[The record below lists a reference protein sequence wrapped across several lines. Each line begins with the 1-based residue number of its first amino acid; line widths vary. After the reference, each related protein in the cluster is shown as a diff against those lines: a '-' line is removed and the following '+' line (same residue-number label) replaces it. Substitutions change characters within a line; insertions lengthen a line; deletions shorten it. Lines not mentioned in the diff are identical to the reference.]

1 MSQERERALI
11 QQAQR
16 GDSAA
21 LASLIHEH
29 YSFVFK
35 YLVKIS
41 MDPKMAEDLAQDT
54 MIRCMENIERYDG
67 SSSFSSWLITIAT
80 RVFIDKTRRKKR
92 ENSWMKQE
100 EIARRL
106 RWNYENQQEDWTD
119 LLDLMSRL
127 PADQRI
133 AILLK
138 HYYGYTYDEIGT
150 LLGIP
155 AGTAKSRVS
164 TGLTELRKEA
174 GRHEK

>member
-11 QQAQR
+11 QQAQK

-21 LASLIHEH
+21 LASLIHDH

-41 MDPKMAEDLAQDT
+41 MDPKTAEDLAQDT
-54 MIRCMENIERYDG
+54 MVRCMENIERYDG

-80 RVFIDKTRRKKR
+80 RLFIDKTRRRKR
-92 ENSWMKQE
+92 ESNWMKQQE
-100 EIARRL
+100 SARRL
-106 RWNYENQQEDWTD
+106 RWHYENQQEDWS
-119 LLDLMSRL
+119 DLMELLSRL

-138 HYYGYTYDEIGT
+138 HYYGYTYDEIGV
-150 LLGIP
+150 LLSIP
-155 AGTAKSRVS
+155 PGTAKSRVS
-164 TGLTELRKEA
+164 CGLSELRKEV
-174 GRHEK
+174 GRHDK